1 MPGLRGLAG
10 GKKNSRER
18 RKRERR
24 TFSHYMRLMHENTGE
39 LVGHLVNISREGFRL
54 ESLRPIP
61 IGQDYPLR
69 IELPRDVTDKPYMV
83 FVARSKWC
91 RPDRIDP
98 TLFDAGFEIVE
109 MTPGDAEIFR
119 LIFERYGSLEDLR
132 ENRADYLWGK

>member
-1 MPGLRGLAG
+1 
-10 GKKNSRER
+10 
-18 RKRERR
+18 
-24 TFSHYMRLMHENTGE
+24 MRLMHENTGE

-61 IGQDYPLR
+61 VNRDYPLR
-69 IELPRDVTDKPYMV
+69 IELPRDITDKPYMV

-91 RPDRIDP
+91 KPDKIDP

-119 LIFERYGSLEDLR
+119 MIFERYGSLEDVR
-132 ENRADYLWGK
+132 DGRADYLWGR